1 MNALNYLAAAALS
14 LVVIA
19 PSQVQAQS
27 FEEGSKA
34 INLGVGVGGYSRYVV
49 GYSRLGISPT
59 FLAAMDIGFKKA
71 GPGIIGIGG
80 LVGLKASRSSSIY
93 GDYRS
98 THLVVGVRGTYHW
111 NEWHGREDLDIY
123 GGVMFGANI
132 RVSEKYD
139 YNTYGYN
146 YYYGNTV
153 TGRTVNTLA
162 NNYPIYDVFV
172 GARYMFANVLGV
184 YAEVGPGVTLVN
196 GGLTFMF

>member
-1 MNALNYLAAAALS
+1 MNPLNYLAAAALS
-14 LVVIA
+14 LAVIV
-19 PSQVQAQS
+19 PSQLHAQS

-34 INLGVGVGGYSRYVV
+34 INLGVGIGGYSRYAV
-49 GYSRLGISPT
+49 GYNRVGVSPT

-80 LVGLKASRSSSIY
+80 VVGLKASRSSSIY
-93 GDYRS
+93 GDYHS

-123 GGVMFGANI
+123 GGVMFGMNI
-132 RVSEKYD
+132 RLSERYE
-139 YNTYGYN
+139 
-146 YYYGNTV
+146 YGNST
-153 TGRTVNTLA
+153 TNTLV

-172 GARYMFANVLGV
+172 GARYMFANILGV

-196 GGLTFMF
+196 GGLTLMF